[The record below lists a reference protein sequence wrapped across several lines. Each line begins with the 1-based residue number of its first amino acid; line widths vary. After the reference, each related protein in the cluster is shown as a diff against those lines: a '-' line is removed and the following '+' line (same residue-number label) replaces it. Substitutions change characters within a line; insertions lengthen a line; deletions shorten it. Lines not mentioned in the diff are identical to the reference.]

1 MTISSMLI
9 AIVVMAIA
17 TFCLRV
23 TPFLLSERSPLL
35 QLFNGEN
42 RAINALGPMLLA
54 ILAVITLVPAVA
66 SSSLPHDGAYLAG
79 TVATVVLL
87 TTTRNTGLAI
97 IAGITAYGVVLQLA
111 V

>member
-1 MTISSMLI
+1 MTISHMLI

-42 RAINALGPMLLA
+42 KAINALGPMLLA
-54 ILAVITLVPAVA
+54 VLAVITLVPAIA
-66 SSSLPHDGAYLAG
+66 DSSFSHGGAYLAG
-79 TVATVVLL
+79 TIATVAMLAA
-87 TTTRNTGLAI
+87 TRNTGLAI
-97 IAGITAYGVVLQLA
+97 IAGIVSYGTVLQLA